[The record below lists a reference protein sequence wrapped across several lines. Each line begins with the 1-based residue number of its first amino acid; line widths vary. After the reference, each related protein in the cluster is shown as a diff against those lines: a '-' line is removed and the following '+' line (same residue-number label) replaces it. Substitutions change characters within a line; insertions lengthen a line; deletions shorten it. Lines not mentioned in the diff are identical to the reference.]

1 MTRSLIAVM
10 TAVGIAMTPAAVL
23 AQTAAPSSGN
33 MEKGKMV
40 KTDKSKHTGA
50 HSGTTGS
57 ASHKSGKATSAPAS
71 KSPDSAAPDGDDK

>member
-10 TAVGIAMTPAAVL
+10 TAIGFAMAPAAVL
-23 AQTAAPSSGN
+23 AQTATPNSGN

-57 ASHKSGKATSAPAS
+57 AAHKGGKAMSAPAGN
-71 KSPDSAAPDGDDK
+71 APDAGAAGESK

>member
-10 TAVGIAMTPAAVL
+10 TAVGIAMAPAAVL
-23 AQTAAPSSGN
+23 AQTAAPNS
-33 MEKGKMV
+33 EKGKMV

-71 KSPDSAAPDGDDK
+71 KSPDTAAPGGDDK